1 MFGSVFDT
9 IGDTIG
15 DAWGAAREGGMD
27 WVENKVSQWGSDARE
42 RPDRPETVNQEESP
56 AQYVGDGAVQQRQAE
71 RMAMQMEGIKKWAML
86 GLGAAAL
93 YLIVTGRK
101 S

>member
-1 MFGSVFDT
+1 VSLFDT

-15 DAWGAAREGGMD
+15 EAWGAAREGGID
-27 WVENKVSQWGSDARE
+27 WVENKVSEWGSNAGE

-56 AQYVGDGAVQQRQAE
+56 AQYVGDGAVAQRQAE
-71 RMAMQMEGIKKWAML
+71 RIANQMEGMKKWAML

-93 YLIVTGRK
+93 YLIVNGVNR
-101 S
+101 